1 MRYAAWLLTALLM
14 ALCTETYAYQLRLN
28 GVVTDFSSLKPL
40 PTARVRVYKEGVL
53 QHERTSNSSGKYVI
67 TFDNH
72 AEYVL
77 RVDAPGYQG
86 KSITID
92 TRGMEWEGDRRMSDL
107 DVEIRLP
114 ELHNGVDLSFLDLP
128 LGIAYFEPATGL
140 TRWNRTYEKN
150 IRPGMRDV
158 MEQYVAKNP
167 ETTDPTLVE
176 QHAKQRGGFTYI
188 EL

>member
-1 MRYAAWLLTALLM
+1 MALL
-14 ALCTETYAYQLRLN
+14 LVGSSTEASAYRLRLN
-28 GVVTDFSSLKPL
+28 GIVTDFSSLQPL
-40 PTARVRVYKEGVL
+40 SAARVRVYKEGIL
-53 QHERTSNSSGKYVI
+53 QHEQASSASGKYMI

-92 TRGMEWEGDRRMSDL
+92 TRGMEWQGDRRISTL
-107 DVEIRLP
+107 EVEMRLP
-114 ELHNGVDLSFLDLP
+114 ELRADVDLSYLDLP

-150 IRPGMRDV
+150 IRADV
-158 MEQYVAKNP
+158 RGLMEDYVARNP
-167 ETTDPTLVE
+167 QTDDPELVE